1 MIKRASNAQLID
13 LAQQLLLTNPKQ
25 FRKVIAILGDT
36 VLKTIKAEKEVTTDR
51 MGPKIN
57 LFIFL
62 VI

>member
-1 MIKRASNAQLID
+1 MIRRASNAQLID
-13 LAQQLLLTNPKQ
+13 LAQQLLLTNPNQ

-51 MGPKIN
+51 LGPKIN
-57 LFIFL
+57 LFFL